1 MELISQVKNQINEM
15 LWGQIWEVSQITTFN
30 FSGAQTMDASLKVQV
45 LSQLDQ
51 QLIDTSLILNVPEN
65 SLYLR
70 QVKTLRA

>member
-15 LWGQIWEVSQITTFN
+15 LWGQIQEGSQITTFN

-45 LSQLDQ
+45 LSQLDH

-70 QVKTLRA
+70 QVKTFSA